1 MDKCKSLL
9 RKIRKYGAE
18 PAARVVSILLVVVLA
33 YQTALGTGVAYAVA
47 EGVNTLN
54 AQAAAA
60 DGQGTDGAS
69 GDEAA
74 SNGSAD
80 GSGGEQLA
88 GETQANGDEGSPQEG
103 DGTQGEQGEGAS
115 SNQASGDTGS
125 ADGANNEQ
133 TGADGSGS
141 AQPGENGTGEA
152 QPGDGDANSG
162 EDASTLAERE
172 EARAWEGDL
181 DALTLSSTG
190 IVFSEEALTER
201 DDSASASSEE
211 AALPEQLLATLN
223 LSFELDPAK
232 QAANPANTRAA
243 VIPGDTITVPLPEG
257 IEIANED
264 SVLDV
269 VQLNDDGT
277 PTTIRIGTAEVQD
290 GKLVVT
296 FVAATDTESDTEYL
310 VGAAPEGDSTE
321 QPVLSVLNASIG
333 LEVLVPSELV
343 QDEATELTWTLQTS
357 ADDESKAQEATLAIP
372 SRAELIELLGLA
384 STEDETDAS
393 NAATE
398 PAANEP
404 STNALPAEESWY
416 SLGTNTG
423 RDGFSIIW
431 CDNNAGSRPSTDEI
445 RGNLNLQFS
454 FDGQSYYDLFDAD
467 GNLTREAVSALWP
480 AGSPEDQYPAE
491 LPAPCPH
498 GRISWCNAPQPIR
511 TR

>member
-54 AQAAAA
+54 AQAAAT

-88 GETQANGDEGSPQEG
+88 GETQTNGDEGSPQED
-103 DGTQGEQGEGAS
+103 DGTQDEQGEGAS

-141 AQPGENGTGEA
+141 AQPGDNGIGEA

-211 AALPEQLLATLN
+211 ALPEQLLATLN

-257 IEIANED
+257 IEPANED

-310 VGAAPEGDSTE
+310 VGAAPEADGAE

-333 LEVLVPSELV
+333 LEVLVSSELV
-343 QDEATELTWTLQTS
+343 QDDATELTWTLQTS
-357 ADDESKAQEATLAIP
+357 ADDEPKTQEATLAIP
-372 SRAELIELLGLA
+372 SRAELIELLGLE

-398 PAANEP
+398 TAANEP
-404 STNALPAEESWY
+404 SANALPAEESWY

-423 RDGFSIIW
+423 SDGFSIIW
-431 CDNNAGSRPSTDEI
+431 CDNNAGSRPSTGDI
-445 RGNLNLQFS
+445 RSNLNLRFS
-454 FDGQSYYDLFDAD
+454 FDGQNYVDLFDAD
-467 GNLTREAVSALWP
+467 GNLTREAASALWP

-498 GRISWCNAPQPIR
+498 GRISWYSAPQPIR

>member
-18 PAARVVSILLVVVLA
+18 PAARAVSILLVVVLA
-33 YQTALGTGVAYAVA
+33 YQTALGTGVAYAAA

-60 DGQGTDGAS
+60 DGQGTDGAL

-103 DGTQGEQGEGAS
+103 DGTQDEQGEGAS
-115 SNQASGDTGS
+115 SNQASGGTGS

-133 TGADGSGS
+133 AGAAGSGS
-141 AQPGENGTGEA
+141 AQPGDNGTGEA
-152 QPGDGDANSG
+152 HPGDGDANSG
-162 EDASTLAERE
+162 EDTSTLAERE

-181 DALTLSSTG
+181 DALALSSTG
-190 IVFSEEALTER
+190 IVFSEEALAKR

-243 VIPGDTITVPLPEG
+243 VIPGDTITMPLPEG
-257 IEIANED
+257 IEPANED

-310 VGAAPEGDSTE
+310 VGAAPE
-321 QPVLSVLNASIG
+321 
-333 LEVLVPSELV
+333 
-343 QDEATELTWTLQTS
+343 
-357 ADDESKAQEATLAIP
+357 
-372 SRAELIELLGLA
+372 
-384 STEDETDAS
+384 
-393 NAATE
+393 
-398 PAANEP
+398 
-404 STNALPAEESWY
+404 
-416 SLGTNTG
+416 
-423 RDGFSIIW
+423 
-431 CDNNAGSRPSTDEI
+431 
-445 RGNLNLQFS
+445 
-454 FDGQSYYDLFDAD
+454 AD
-467 GNLTREAVSALWP
+467 GA
-480 AGSPEDQYPAE
+480 
-491 LPAPCPH
+491 
-498 GRISWCNAPQPIR
+498 
-511 TR
+511 